1 MGQEMYS
8 PLSGSVKSRFGGS
21 GRTRS
26 KIVVAVTSI
35 AAIPFLL
42 STFAA
47 SVTVG
52 TGALNFGQGSQQA
65 IACDSQVY
73 VALAQEWHSA
83 PTATDAT
90 AGYFRVKSVTVSG
103 IDLTACQRTKLRIR
117 LIDNQGQE
125 IAIGPSNATVL
136 QMAVPNTDAP
146 TNTSDAAALGLTYLT
161 GTGDLISGVMNASIA
176 LLTSG
181 TSVYDGSVLSAKSAD
196 VTFFLDPSQQSI
208 NVDGAN
214 VGRTTVETVNN
225 PNAMG

>member
-1 MGQEMYS
+1 MYS

-26 KIVVAVTSI
+26 KIVVAVTAI
-35 AAIPFLL
+35 AAVPFLL

-52 TGALNFGQGSQQA
+52 SGALNFGQGSQQA
-65 IACDSQVY
+65 VACDPQVY

-83 PTATDAT
+83 PTATDTT
-90 AGYFRVKSVTVSG
+90 AGFFRVKSVTVSG
-103 IDLTACQRTKLRIR
+103 LNLVACQHTKLRIR
-117 LIDNQGQE
+117 LINSQGQE
-125 IAIGPSNATVL
+125 IVVGPTNATVL
-136 QMAVPNTDAP
+136 QMAVPTSDAP
-146 TNTSDAAALGLTYLT
+146 TSSSDAAALGLTYLT
-161 GTGDLISGVMNASIA
+161 GTGDLISGVMSASIS

-181 TSVYDGSVLSAKSAD
+181 TSIYDGSVLSATSAD
-196 VTFFLDPSQQSI
+196 VTFFLDPTQQNI